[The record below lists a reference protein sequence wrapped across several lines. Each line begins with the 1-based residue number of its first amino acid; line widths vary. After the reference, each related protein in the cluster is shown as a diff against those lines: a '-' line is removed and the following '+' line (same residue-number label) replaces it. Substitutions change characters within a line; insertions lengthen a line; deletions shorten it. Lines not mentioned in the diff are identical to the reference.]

1 MNELQIFEN
10 SEFGK
15 VRTLNENGTILF
27 CGTDVAQALGYVK
40 PRDAVNVH
48 CPHAVKRG
56 IGVQT
61 GKKADGKPAIQTV
74 EMSFI
79 PESDLYRL
87 VFKSK
92 LPTAE
97 KFTDWVTE
105 EVLPSI
111 RKTGSYSIQSG
122 NPYANMVP
130 KSFSEAL
137 FLAAKLAQENE
148 ALKEEN
154 EVQRQVIADYQPKV
168 DYYTTILQSTD
179 TMTVTQIA
187 ADYGLTAHKLNKILH
202 DEGVQRKA
210 GEQWVLYRNYMGN
223 GYTKS
228 ETVPI
233 QYSNGNM
240 GSRLFTKWSQKG
252 RLMIHEILTKRGIK
266 AIMDLENEE

>member
-10 SEFGK
+10 PEFGK
-15 VRTLNENGTILF
+15 VRTITENGKTLF
-27 CGTDVAQALGYVK
+27 CGSDVAKSLGYK
-40 PRDAVNVH
+40 RPNDAITAH
-48 CPHAVKRG
+48 CRGTVKRR
-56 IGVQT
+56 IGVET
-61 GKKADGKPAIQTV
+61 SKKADGTPAIQQI
-74 EMSFI
+74 EMLFI
-79 PESDLYRL
+79 TEGDVYRL
-87 VFKSK
+87 VARSE
-92 LPTAE
+92 LLGAE
-97 KFTDWVTE
+97 KFESWIFD
-105 EVLPSI
+105 EVIPSI
-111 RKTGSYSIQSG
+111 RKTGSYSIQST

-154 EVQRQVIADYQPKV
+154 EIQRQVIADYQPKV

-202 DEGVQRKA
+202 DEGVQRKV

>member
-10 SEFGK
+10 PEFGK
-15 VRTLNENGTILF
+15 IRAIEKDGEPWFVAA
-27 CGTDVAQALGYVK
+27 DVCRALGLEQVTRAMDRLDDDERGLVK
-40 PRDAVNVH
+40 VTHPQSPKKTIDMNAVNESGLYHLVL
-48 CPHAVKRG
+48 CSNKPEAKSFKRW
-56 IGVQT
+56 IT
-61 GKKADGKPAIQTV
+61 H
-74 EMSFI
+74 
-79 PESDLYRL
+79 
-87 VFKSK
+87 
-92 LPTAE
+92 
-97 KFTDWVTE
+97 
-105 EVLPSI
+105 EVIPSI
-111 RKTGSYSIQSG
+111 RKTGSYSIQSA

-202 DEGVQRKA
+202 DEGVQRKV

>member
-10 SEFGK
+10 PEFGK
-15 VRTLNENGTILF
+15 IRAIEKNGEPWF
-27 CGTDVAQALGYVK
+27 VAVDVCRALDIK
-40 PRDAVNVH
+40 NSRDAMTRLDEDEKGVVLTDTPSGKQEMNIVNEPGLYSLVLGSRK
-48 CPHAVKRG
+48 PEAKSFKRW
-56 IGVQT
+56 IT
-61 GKKADGKPAIQTV
+61 H
-74 EMSFI
+74 
-79 PESDLYRL
+79 
-87 VFKSK
+87 
-92 LPTAE
+92 
-97 KFTDWVTE
+97 
-105 EVLPSI
+105 EVIPSI
-111 RKTGSYSIQSG
+111 RKTGSYSIQSA

-137 FLAAKLAQENE
+137 FLAAKLTQENE

-202 DEGVQRKA
+202 DEGVQRKV

>member
-10 SEFGK
+10 PEFGK
-15 VRTLNENGTILF
+15 VRTITENGKTLF
-27 CGTDVAQALGYVK
+27 CGKDVAMALGYK
-40 PRDAVNVH
+40 DTKNAIKQH
-48 CPHAVKRG
+48 CRGVVKRHLTDKLG
-56 IGVQT
+56 RQQET
-61 GKKADGKPAIQTV
+61 N
-74 EMSFI
+74 FI
-79 PESDLYRL
+79 PEGDVYRL
-87 VFKSK
+87 VARSE
-92 LPTAE
+92 LPGAE
-97 KFTDWVTE
+97 KFESWIFD
-105 EVLPSI
+105 EVIPSI
-111 RKTGSYSIQSG
+111 RKTGSYSIQST

-202 DEGVQRKA
+202 DEGVQRKV